1 MIDWTGA
8 RNIVSETFFEDKISL
23 HPLEEQEDEI
33 GEVSEAPGDSLGEFS
48 CNIQYQPIS
57 KEQREQGVVT
67 PQNAR
72 VSTVKGIGLVRGER
86 YFLKIVSARV
96 KFDANEYWEVV
107 DWVEGQL
114 STVITLKRRQKV

>member
-1 MIDWTGA
+1 MIDWAGA
-8 RNIVSETFFEDKISL
+8 RSLVSETFFEDKISL
-23 HPLEEQEDEI
+23 HPLEGQEDEI
-33 GEVSEAPGDSLGEFS
+33 GEVSETPGDSLGEFS
-48 CNIQYQPIS
+48 CNVQYQPIS
-57 KEQREQGVVT
+57 KEQREQGIVT

-96 KFDANEYWEVV
+96 EFDANEYWEVV